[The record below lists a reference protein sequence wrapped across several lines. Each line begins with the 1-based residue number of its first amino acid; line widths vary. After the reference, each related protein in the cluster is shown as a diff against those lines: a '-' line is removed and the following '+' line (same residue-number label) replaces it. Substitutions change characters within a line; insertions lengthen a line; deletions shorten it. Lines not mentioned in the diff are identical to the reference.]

1 MMEKNV
7 LNTVIYVSS
16 LNSLYSPR
24 YTQKKSTLNINIIYY
39 NHDNYLLE
47 LNREIIYGNEK
58 IKLDKKYN

>member
-24 YTQKKSTLNINIIYY
+24 YTQKKSTLNGKKI
-39 NHDNYLLE
+39 LT
-47 LNREIIYGNEK
+47 EK
-58 IKLDKKYN
+58 LIFFDFAVTKWK